1 MILTGMG
8 PVNPLTTDGA
18 KIFAIGYSLFSGV
31 FFLTMVAVL
40 LAPAANLFMHR
51 FHLEVPRER
60 ESRKNA
66 AIGRIRPR
74 LDPPFTAARRSP
86 GEERRRVP
94 PRRRRC

>member
-40 LAPAANLFMHR
+40 LAPAANLFMHK
-51 FHLEVPRER
+51 FHLEVAERSRE
-60 ESRKNA
+60 KGH
-66 AIGRIRPR
+66 GR
-74 LDPPFTAARRSP
+74 
-86 GEERRRVP
+86 
-94 PRRRRC
+94 